1 VIDSEEYPV
10 LALTEAAVGVI
21 HDLTTQPGLP
31 EGTGLRITPQP
42 DNGSGPAYAL
52 SLSQTPEAAD
62 EVIMAEDARVYLEQ
76 GVANQLQDKVLDA
89 RIDEQGEI
97 AFLISQ
103 QASPMQ

>member
-1 VIDSEEYPV
+1 M
-10 LALTEAAVGVI
+10 LALTDAAVGVI

-31 EGTGLRITPQP
+31 EGTGLRIAPQP

-62 EVIMAEDARVYLEQ
+62 EVITAADTRVYLEQ
-76 GVANQLQDKVLDA
+76 GVAQQLEDKVLDA

-103 QASPMQ
+103 QQPPMQG

>member
-1 VIDSEEYPV
+1 M

-31 EGTGLRITPQP
+31 EGTGLRITSQP

-52 SLSQTPEAAD
+52 SLSQVPEAAD
-62 EVIMAEDARVYLEQ
+62 EVIMAQDARVYLEQ
-76 GVANQLQDKVLDA
+76 GVAQQFQDKVLDA

-103 QASPMQ
+103 QASPMR

>member
-1 VIDSEEYPV
+1 V
-10 LALTEAAVGVI
+10 LALTDAAVGVI

-42 DNGSGPAYAL
+42 DDGSGTAFAL
-52 SLSQTPEAAD
+52 SLSQAPDAAD
-62 EVIMAEDARVYLEQ
+62 EVILAADSRVYLEHD
-76 GVANQLQDKVLDA
+76 VATQLQDKVLDA

-103 QASPMQ
+103 QPPGPEL

>member
-1 VIDSEEYPV
+1 V
-10 LALTEAAVGVI
+10 LALTDAAVGVI

-52 SLSQTPEAAD
+52 SLSQAPDVAD
-62 EVIMAEDARVYLEQ
+62 EVVQAADTRVYLEQ
-76 GVANQLQDKVLDA
+76 GVAQQLQDKVLDA
-89 RIDEQGEI
+89 KIDEQGEI

-103 QASPMQ
+103 QPTPGM

>member
-1 VIDSEEYPV
+1 V
-10 LALTEAAVGVI
+10 LALTDAAVGVI

-42 DNGSGPAYAL
+42 ENGSGPAYAL
-52 SLSQTPEAAD
+52 SLSQAPDVAD
-62 EVIMAEDARVYLEQ
+62 EVIQAAEARVYLEH
-76 GVANQLQDKVLDA
+76 GVAQQLQDKVLDA

-103 QASPMQ
+103 QGLPEM

>member
-1 VIDSEEYPV
+1 M
-10 LALTEAAVGVI
+10 LALTDAAVGVI

-52 SLSQTPEAAD
+52 SLSQAPDVADQVVQAAD
-62 EVIMAEDARVYLEQ
+62 TRVYLEHD
-76 GVANQLQDKVLDA
+76 VAMQLQDKVLDA

-103 QASPMQ
+103 QSGTPGM

>member
-1 VIDSEEYPV
+1 M

-31 EGTGLRITPQP
+31 EGTGLRIAPQP

-52 SLSQTPEAAD
+52 SLSQGPAAAD
-62 EVIMAEDARVYLEQ
+62 EVIQAEDTRVYLEQ
-76 GVANQLQDKVLDA
+76 GVAQQLHDKVLDA
-89 RIDEQGEI
+89 RVDDRGEV

-103 QASPMQ
+103 QPAPEM